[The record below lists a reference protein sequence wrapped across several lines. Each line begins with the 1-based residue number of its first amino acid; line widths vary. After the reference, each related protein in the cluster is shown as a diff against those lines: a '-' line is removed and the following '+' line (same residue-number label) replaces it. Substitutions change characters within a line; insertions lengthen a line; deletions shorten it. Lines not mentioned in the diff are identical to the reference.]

1 MDDLIMQ
8 IINTLD
14 KVTIYAVAGSANAGG
29 VILAIATDKTFAR
42 EGVIFNPNYKY
53 MGQLFGS
60 EYWVYLLPKR
70 VGEQMAETLTD
81 QWHLPISAK
90 KAWHIGLIDNVLD
103 KSHTI
108 FATQI
113 RHLANTYVADK
124 PLLQKTLEKNPQAVV
139 FMKLKN
145 LFHLIG
151 SLN

>member
-1 MDDLIMQ
+1 MQ

-81 QWHLPISAK
+81 Q
-90 KAWHIGLIDNVLD
+90 
-103 KSHTI
+103 
-108 FATQI
+108 
-113 RHLANTYVADK
+113 
-124 PLLQKTLEKNPQAVV
+124 
-139 FMKLKN
+139 
-145 LFHLIG
+145 
-151 SLN
+151 